1 MTLSTYYN
9 QNIALVKENLKRG
22 LMVQIAQKELKREV
36 MDNTDDTSSS
46 LESEIKPAKKL
57 PASEA
62 STSLG
67 PPAKKKKDVKLHSKV
82 GCRHCDD
89 DHNENDCVLTVVE
102 DLCDVHFLNVI
113 FIK

>member
-9 QNIALVKENLKRG
+9 QHIALVKENLKRG

-46 LESEIKPAKKL
+46 VESEIKPAKKL

-82 GCRHCDD
+82 GSRHCDD
-89 DHNENDCVLTVVE
+89 DH
-102 DLCDVHFLNVI
+102 
-113 FIK
+113 